1 VIEETECKTFGYDS
15 PTVGS
20 SLDTE
25 LVKVNG
31 KGKTSRKRWPSR
43 TRISAANLALP
54 QRIPFRWPQ
63 TLAWTKQ

>member
-1 VIEETECKTFGYDS
+1 VIEETECKTFGYGS
-15 PTVGS
+15 PTVS
-20 SLDTE
+20 SALDTE
-25 LVKVNG
+25 LV

-54 QRIPFRWPQ
+54 LRNPVRWPK

>member
-1 VIEETECKTFGYDS
+1 VIEETECKTFGYGS
-15 PTVGS
+15 RTVSS

-25 LVKVNG
+25 LV

-43 TRISAANLALP
+43 TRISAANLGLP
-54 QRIPFRWPQ
+54 QRNPFRWPK

>member
-1 VIEETECKTFGYDS
+1 VIEETECKTFGSGS
-15 PTVGS
+15 PTVS
-20 SLDTE
+20 STLDTE
-25 LVKVNG
+25 LV

-54 QRIPFRWPQ
+54 QRNPVRWPK